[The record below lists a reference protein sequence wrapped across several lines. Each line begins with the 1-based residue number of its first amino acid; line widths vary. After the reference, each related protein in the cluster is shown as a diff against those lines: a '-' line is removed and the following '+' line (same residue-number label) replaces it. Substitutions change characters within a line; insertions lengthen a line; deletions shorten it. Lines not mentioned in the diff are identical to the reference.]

1 MLLLVSSAA
10 ASSLLV
16 ASSAWRSPCV
26 ARQRALS
33 PRLAAEEGEPGGGGA
48 YRTTTSGLKY
58 IDTEVGSGEEATAGR
73 VATIEFE
80 GTLLDGD
87 KILSSTKKDGKPL
100 SFTVAGGDAPLW
112 DEVVAGMRVGGK
124 RRALV
129 PPSNTLPQW
138 DPLPD
143 GRTGRFEIEL
153 TGIDVEGALERN
165 FEEPPVN
172 NRRRISSFLLAA
184 SFIPYFLPDE
194 LKPFGW
200 RGKVSK

>member
-33 PRLAAEEGEPGGGGA
+33 PRLAADEGEPDGGGA

-80 GTLLDGD
+80 GTLHEARRTSSSD
-87 KILSSTKKDGKPL
+87 KSHARSSL
-100 SFTVAGGDAPLW
+100 RESL
-112 DEVVAGMRVGGK
+112 
-124 RRALV
+124 
-129 PPSNTLPQW
+129 N
-138 DPLPD
+138 
-143 GRTGRFEIEL
+143 GRGS
-153 TGIDVEGALERN
+153 GIQVIYN
-165 FEEPPVN
+165 
-172 NRRRISSFLLAA
+172 S
-184 SFIPYFLPDE
+184 
-194 LKPFGW
+194 
-200 RGKVSK
+200 